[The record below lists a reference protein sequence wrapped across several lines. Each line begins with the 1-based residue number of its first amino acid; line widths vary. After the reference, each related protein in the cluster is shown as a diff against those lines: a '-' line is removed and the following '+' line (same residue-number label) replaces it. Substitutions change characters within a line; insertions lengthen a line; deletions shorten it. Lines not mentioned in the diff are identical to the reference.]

1 MIIGLFIFLFARL
14 KTLLS
19 KFCISFFLIQMNFQG
34 KDIISIKDFSKK
46 EINHI
51 LDYSK
56 EMIPYAQGEKYKDIL
71 KGKVLSTLFFEPSTR
86 TRLSFESAMNRL
98 GGRVI
103 GFADPSATSQKK
115 GESLADTIRMADSY
129 SDAIVI
135 RHPQEGA
142 ARLAAEFAE
151 SPVLNAG
158 DGAGR
163 HPTQCLLDLFTIRT
177 EKKKIGKNKV
187 VLVGD
192 LKYGRTVHSLA
203 YALSL
208 YGADLTFVSPGTL
221 KMPKEVINECKKF
234 GSEPASTS
242 NLEKAI
248 KDADVLY
255 VTRIQRE
262 RFPDA
267 EEYNKVVGIYK
278 VDNELLSGASDD
290 LIVMHPLPRVTEID
304 PEVDKTPH
312 AMYFKQAFNGVPVRM
327 ALLSL
332 VTGGKL

>member
-1 MIIGLFIFLFARL
+1 MDFINR
-14 KTLLS
+14 
-19 KFCISFFLIQMNFQG
+19 
-34 KDIISIKDFSKK
+34 DVISIKDFSKE
-46 EINHI
+46 EINYI
-51 LDYSK
+51 LNYTK
-56 EMIPYAQGEKYKDIL
+56 KMVPYAKGEKHTDIL
-71 KGKVLSTLFFEPSTR
+71 REKILSSLFFEPSTR

-129 SDAIVI
+129 ADAIVI

-142 ARLAAEFAE
+142 ARLSTEFAE

-158 DGAGR
+158 DGAGQ
-163 HPTQCLLDLFTIRT
+163 HPTQCLLDLFTIIT
-177 EKKKIGKNKV
+177 ERKKIKGNKI
-187 VLVGD
+187 VLLGD

-208 YGADLTFVSPGTL
+208 LGAELTFVSPESL
-221 KMPKEVINECKKF
+221 KMPKEVINECKEF
-234 GSEPASTS
+234 GVEPSSIS
-242 NLEKAI
+242 NLERAV

-255 VTRIQRE
+255 VTRIQKE

-267 EEYNKVVGIYK
+267 EEYNRVVGMYK
-278 VDNELLSGASDD
+278 VDIDLLKHAKED
-290 LIVMHPLPRVTEID
+290 LIIMHPLPRVVEID
-304 PEVDKTPH
+304 PEVDKTPY
-312 AMYFKQAFNGVPVRM
+312 ALYFKQAFNGVPVRM

-332 VTGGKL
+332 ILGGKKL

>member
-1 MIIGLFIFLFARL
+1 
-14 KTLLS
+14 
-19 KFCISFFLIQMNFQG
+19 MNFKG

-46 EINHI
+46 EINFI
-51 LDYSK
+51 LNYAEK
-56 EMIPYAQGEKYKDIL
+56 MIPNAKGEKYKELL
-71 KGKVLSTLFFEPSTR
+71 KGKVLSSLFFEPSTR

-103 GFADPSATSQKK
+103 GFSDPGGTSLKK

-129 SDAIVI
+129 SDIIVM

-142 ARLAAEFAE
+142 SRLAAEFAE
-151 SPVLNAG
+151 ATILNAG

-163 HPTQCLLDLFTIRT
+163 HPTQCLLDLFTIKT
-177 EKKKIGKNKV
+177 EKKSIGKNKV

-208 YGADLTFVSPGTL
+208 YGADLTFVSPNSL
-221 KMPKEVINECKKF
+221 KMPKEVIHECNDL
-234 GSEPASTS
+234 GVEPTQTT
-242 NLEKAI
+242 NLEKAV

-255 VTRIQRE
+255 VTRIQKE

-267 EEYNKVVGIYK
+267 EEYNRVVGSYQIN
-278 VDNELLSGASDD
+278 NELLANVKNK
-290 LIVMHPLPRVTEID
+290 LIVMHPLPRVTEIH
-304 PEVDKTPH
+304 PEVDSTPH
-312 AMYFKQAFNGVPVRM
+312 ALYFKQAFNGVPVRM

-332 VTGGKL
+332 VSGVLL